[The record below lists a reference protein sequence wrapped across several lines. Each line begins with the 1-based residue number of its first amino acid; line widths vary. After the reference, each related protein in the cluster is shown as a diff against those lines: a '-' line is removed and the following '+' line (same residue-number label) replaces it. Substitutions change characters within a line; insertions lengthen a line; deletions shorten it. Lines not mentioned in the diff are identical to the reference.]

1 MFIPKKIKVG
11 YQSRQDTYTGQLA
24 YVIYYDKS
32 NKIRKEASWNG
43 WRDKGIDPNDYDN
56 VPTEGFVLNKK
67 AGDYQ
72 SSWGGRKAYSRI
84 YDPRGFEFEINID
97 NLLYIL
103 EHCRS
108 DPGKA
113 LEGKF
118 VYAWDGTELVLL
130 PEGTQEFKD
139 SQDFSDLKEKRVNI
153 KKLQIGQEY
162 YSKQKKEWCLYMGE
176 FFINIEKYRW
186 GQEFPRVYFVN
197 QNRLVFK
204 TSSGFYYDSKPS
216 FVAQRDFSGNFEDV
230 MTELVE
236 NSVLTDS
243 IDSLVLKDDGDGESF
258 ADFEGKIIRK
268 ESRWISDGLGS
279 SSVDYLWNRR
289 YNERHVY
296 VIQSAYVNGN
306 KIDWIDEPN
315 ISLDIFNSL
324 PKLSLFIKTK
334 KGMEYR
340 YG

>member
-24 YVIYYDKS
+24 YIIYYDKS

-43 WRDKGIDPNDYDN
+43 WRDKEIDPNDYDN

-130 PEGTQEFKD
+130 PEGTPEFKE
-139 SQDFSDLKEKRVNI
+139 SQDFSDLKERRINI
-153 KKLQIGQEY
+153 KKLQVGQEY

-176 FFINIEKYRW
+176 FFVEIASYSW
-186 GQEFPRVYFVN
+186 GRVYFVN
-197 QNRLVFK
+197 QNRYVFK
-204 TSSGFYYDSKPS
+204 SSSGFYSDDKPS

-230 MTELVE
+230 MTDLIE
-236 NSVLTDS
+236 NSILTDS
-243 IDSLVLKDDGDGESF
+243 VDSLVLKEDEAYPNYAEYD
-258 ADFEGKIIRK
+258 GKIVQKIG
-268 ESRWISDGLGS
+268 RWVIVGPYQTSYWG
-279 SSVDYLWNRR
+279 RR
-289 YNERHVY
+289 NENYVH
-296 VIQSAYVNGN
+296 VIQSATLNRS
-306 KIDWIDEPN
+306 KIEWIDEPN
-315 ISLDIFNSL
+315 ISVETFNSL

-334 KGMEYR
+334 KGMEYQ